1 MTEVILGPT
10 GGRRRRRLRLLLPF
24 VALAALVLAIGA
36 WAGPVSNAAG
46 FEGDDGNLAPEG
58 TINFDWN
65 SFAPVTWTGT
75 APTRQA
81 TDTEA
86 GWDFVGIEDWQ
97 NTGADSAFA
106 GGTKQDDN
114 CASVISQ
121 KAPTKDD
128 LKRYYLASSTAAN
141 GDIFLSL
148 AWARIDQQGSPS
160 AHVGFEFNQGST
172 ACPGPGGLVHRTE
185 GDLLIVYD
193 FEGGSAVPVLTLR
206 KWILTGA
213 CEVGSNSPP
222 CWGEAVDLTAG
233 GFAEGRVNTGDVI
246 DQIAPVPPETLAEG
260 EFGEAII
267 NLSAAGVFEPDEC
280 VAFGKTYAVSRSSGN
295 SANAQMKDLVG
306 PADINI
312 NQCATVIIRKITDPA
327 SDPALVRFGYT
338 KTFPTDPATDPT
350 FTLGHGQSITFQ
362 NTVLPGTGYTVVEDV
377 IPAGWVFDS
386 LNCDA
391 SSEVTPSISG
401 ATVTFDINSADD
413 VLDCTYTNSLVRG
426 QIDILKTDDAGAV
439 LAGVRFD
446 LFNDNPPLG
455 GSRGAEDTLTGL
467 FCVTDAAGVCSI
479 MNIVPGP
486 YWVVEDVSTLP
497 PGYDP
502 APDQNVVVVGGQT
515 LSLTFVNPRQRGAI
529 EITKTRKHAA
539 DGPGDHPHSGV
550 TFTITGGELPAGGTT
565 VVTNDLGEA
574 CLDGLVLSS
583 FVGDYTVT
591 ETVPDG
597 YVASLTSDVVSVV
610 AESSCG
616 DGNEAPAGP
625 FHNTPLTNVTVSV
638 DSQVAGGTSSTID
651 CVSGSAGPGDDISLT
666 LPNLQPQTLTCTIV
680 IDP

>member
-10 GGRRRRRLRLLLPF
+10 GGRRRRRLRLSLPL

-46 FEGDDGNLAPEG
+46 FEGDDGNLAPEAP
-58 TINFDWN
+58 INFDWN

-81 TDTEA
+81 TDSEA
-86 GWDFVGIEDWQ
+86 GWDFVGVEDFQ
-97 NTGADSAFA
+97 NSTADSSFA
-106 GGTKQDDN
+106 GGTKQDND
-114 CASVISQ
+114 CASVITQ
-121 KAPTKDD
+121 KPPGKDD
-128 LKRYYLASSTAAN
+128 LKRYYLAASTAAN
-141 GDIFLSL
+141 GDIFLAL
-148 AWARIDQQGSPS
+148 AWERIDQQGSPS

-172 ACPGPGGLVHRTE
+172 ACPAGSDGLVRRTE

-193 FEGGSAVPVLTLR
+193 FEGGSATPTLTLR
-206 KWILTGA
+206 EWVLTGA
-213 CEVGSNSPP
+213 CEVGSSSPP
-222 CWGEAVDLTAG
+222 CWGPATDLTAG

-267 NLSAAGVFEPDEC
+267 NLSDAGVFEPDEC
-280 VAFGKTYAVSRSSGN
+280 IAFGKTYAVSRSSGN

-327 SDPALVRFGYT
+327 SDPAAVQFGYT

-350 FTLGHGQSITFQ
+350 FTLGHGEDEQFDG
-362 NTVLPGTGYTVVEDV
+362 VLPGTGYTVVEDV
-377 IPAGWVFDS
+377 IPAGWDFAS

-391 SSEVTPSISG
+391 SSGVTFSIVG
-401 ATVTFDINSADD
+401 ATVTFAIDSAFD
-413 VLDCTYTNSLVRG
+413 VLDCTYTNRARG

-446 LFNDNPPLG
+446 LFTDAAPTGPP
-455 GSRGAEDTLTGL
+455 RGPEDTPNGQ
-467 FCVTDAAGVCSI
+467 FCVTDLTGVCSI
-479 MNIVPGP
+479 TNIVPGP

-515 LSLTFVNPRQRGAI
+515 LSLTFVDPRQRGAI

-565 VVTNDLGEA
+565 VVTNGSGQA

-597 YVASLTSDVVSVV
+597 YVASPTSDVVSVV

-616 DGNEAPAGP
+616 DGNEAAAGP

-638 DSQVAGGTSSTID
+638 DSQVPGGTSSTID

-666 LPNLQPQTLTCTIV
+666 LPDLQPQTLSCTIV